1 MSKLNKT
8 YGNLENVGYALG
20 KICEAFCAKKTWG
33 RAIRNFRGKMSDALL
48 CFISRNRCGRNAK
61 EIRMI

>member
-20 KICEAFCAKKTWG
+20 KICEAFCAKKHGAGPSVT
-33 RAIRNFRGKMSDALL
+33 SE
-48 CFISRNRCGRNAK
+48 AK
-61 EIRMI
+61 